1 MTDKFPPLDSADA
14 NDLQQLETLLADGLA
29 PIPVAGAR
37 RNSLRQGLMKQVT
50 ASLAKQ
56 AGLLTVRA
64 GHGTWQALKTG
75 IRVKPLWDGGLQGH
89 SVLIEFAPSASL
101 IAHRHNCL
109 EEGIVLHGD
118 LQMGDLRLGP
128 LDYHAA
134 PAGSR
139 HGGISSTNG
148 ALAYL
153 RGTSLGDNREVLR
166 EVLGGLLPF
175 GKAESCSVFTK
186 QIDDWQEIA
195 PGVWKKTTVAGR
207 GTRIQFLSP
216 GSRRQMPGTRPSPGR
231 GMHDAGRRF
240 VYRRPLAARRR
251 LPTGAGR
258 QRAPRSLYRRWCDAV
273 RARRQRLLT
282 GLSAPEYPGSLAL
295 VDVLTV

>member
-1 MTDKFPPLDSADA
+1 MTDKFPPLDNADA
-14 NDLQQLETLLADGLA
+14 NDLRQLETLLADGLA
-29 PIPVAGAR
+29 PIPVAGER
-37 RNSLRQGLMKQVT
+37 RNSLRQGLMTQVS

-64 GHGTWQALKTG
+64 RHGAWQALKTG

-89 SVLIEFAPSASL
+89 SVLIEFAPGASL
-101 IAHRHNCL
+101 IPHRHNCL

-128 LDYHAA
+128 LDYHAS

-175 GKAESCSVFTK
+175 GKDESFSVFTK
-186 QIDDWQEIA
+186 QIEDWQEIA
-195 PGVWKKTTVAGR
+195 PGVWKKPLWQDGERESGFYRLEAGAKCPAH
-207 GTRIQFLSP
+207 G
-216 GSRRQMPGTRPSPGR
+216 
-231 GMHDAGRRF
+231 H
-240 VYRRPLAARRR
+240 R
-251 LPTGAGR
+251 LEEECMMLDGD
-258 QRAPRSLYRRWCDAV
+258 LFID
-273 RARRQRLLT
+273 
-282 GLSAPEYPGSLAL
+282 
-295 VDVLTV
+295 DVLLRAGDYQLAPAGSAHREVYTDVGATLFVRGARDY

>member
-14 NDLQQLETLLADGLA
+14 TDLQQLETLLADGLA

-37 RNSLRQGLMKQVT
+37 RNSLRQGLMTQVT

-56 AGLLTVRA
+56 AGILTVRA
-64 GHGTWQALKTG
+64 RHGVWQALKTG
-75 IRVKPLWDGGLQGH
+75 IRIKPLWDGGLQGH
-89 SVLIEFAPSASL
+89 SVLIEFAPGASL

-175 GKAESCSVFTK
+175 GKAESFSVFTK

-195 PGVWKKTTVAGR
+195 PGVWKKPLWQDGERESSFYRLEAGAKCPAHDHLLEEECMMLDGDLFIDDFLLRAGDYQLAPAGSAHREVYTDVGATLFVR
-207 GTRIQFLSP
+207 G
-216 GSRRQMPGTRPSPGR
+216 GR
-231 GMHDAGRRF
+231 D
-240 VYRRPLAARRR
+240 Y
-251 LPTGAGR
+251 
-258 QRAPRSLYRRWCDAV
+258 
-273 RARRQRLLT
+273 
-282 GLSAPEYPGSLAL
+282 
-295 VDVLTV
+295 

>member
-14 NDLQQLETLLADGLA
+14 TDLQQLEMLLADGLA

-64 GHGTWQALKTG
+64 GHGVWQALKTG

-89 SVLIEFAPSASL
+89 SVLIEFAPGASL

-175 GKAESCSVFTK
+175 GKAESFSVFTK

-195 PGVWKKTTVAGR
+195 PGVWKKPLWQDGERESSFYRLEAGAKCPAHDHRLEEECMMLDGDLFIDDLLLRAGDYQLAPAGSAHREVYTDIGATLFVR
-207 GTRIQFLSP
+207 G
-216 GSRRQMPGTRPSPGR
+216 GR
-231 GMHDAGRRF
+231 D
-240 VYRRPLAARRR
+240 Y
-251 LPTGAGR
+251 
-258 QRAPRSLYRRWCDAV
+258 
-273 RARRQRLLT
+273 
-282 GLSAPEYPGSLAL
+282 
-295 VDVLTV
+295 

>member
-29 PIPVAGAR
+29 PIPVAGER
-37 RNSLRQGLMKQVT
+37 RNSLRQGLMTQVS

-64 GHGTWQALKTG
+64 RHGAWQALKTG

-89 SVLIEFAPSASL
+89 SVLIEFAPGASL
-101 IAHRHNCL
+101 IPHRHNCL

-128 LDYHAA
+128 LDYHAS

-139 HGGISSTNG
+139 HGGIRSANG

-153 RGTSLGDNREVLR
+153 RGTSLGDSREVLR
-166 EVLGGLLPF
+166 EVLAGLLPF
-175 GKAESCSVFTK
+175 GKAESFSVFTK

-195 PGVWKKTTVAGR
+195 PGVWKKPLWQDGERESGFYRLEAGAKCPAH
-207 GTRIQFLSP
+207 G
-216 GSRRQMPGTRPSPGR
+216 
-231 GMHDAGRRF
+231 H
-240 VYRRPLAARRR
+240 R
-251 LPTGAGR
+251 LEEECMMLDGD
-258 QRAPRSLYRRWCDAV
+258 LFID
-273 RARRQRLLT
+273 
-282 GLSAPEYPGSLAL
+282 
-295 VDVLTV
+295 DVLLRAGDYQLAPAGSAHREVYTDVGATLFVRGARDY